1 MLLDQLIRTEQVGP
15 NSTVQIEELQSNFT
29 SYHLV
34 HLPQGLVWQRHNR
47 ETLFKKTKQITS
59 CVCVHLVGQWEDT
72 YRLVA
77 WADLT

>member
-1 MLLDQLIRTEQVGP
+1 MLLDQLIWTERVGP
-15 NSTVQIEELQSNFT
+15 NSTVQIEELQSNYT

-47 ETLFKKTKQITS
+47 ETLFKKQTDYIM

-72 YRLVA
+72 YTLVA